1 MNVDDLQRVF
11 HERADEA
18 SRVVLDVDA
27 MVRRGGAA
35 RRRRMAG
42 AVLVAV
48 IAAAAAITIPL
59 TLARGSGS
67 PATVAP
73 VASPPAP
80 GNPHTRPS
88 PQVTQFPCAGPFLVG
103 CGSYPIPTEFVK
115 PVTKAIVDYAGLL
128 GATPQFVVADP
139 ATVARHFGL
148 NVAAMPSHVYLMQL
162 KGQFTCLTC
171 QGPAG
176 SQRARFTYLVAAI
189 PQTPSGPGD
198 IPFFYSASNHATD
211 LHQFGRPF

>member
-42 AVLVAV
+42 AVLVV
-48 IAAAAAITIPL
+48 VVAAAAAITIPL

-73 VASPPAP
+73 VASPSD
-80 GNPHTRPS
+80 NPHTRPS
-88 PQVTQFPCAGPFLVG
+88 PQVTQFPCAGPFLVE

-115 PVTKAIVDYAGLL
+115 PVTTAIVDYAGLL

-176 SQRARFTYLVAAI
+176 SQRAKFSYLVAAI

-198 IPFFYSASNHATD
+198 TPFFYSASNHATD